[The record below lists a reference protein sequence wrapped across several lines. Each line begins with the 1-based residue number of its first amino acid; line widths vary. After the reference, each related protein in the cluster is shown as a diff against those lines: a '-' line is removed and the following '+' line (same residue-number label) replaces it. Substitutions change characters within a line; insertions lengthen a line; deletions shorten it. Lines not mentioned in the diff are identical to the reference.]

1 MPLLAS
7 GFRGRRLV
15 VLAAVLSVVLSY
27 AGAPPV
33 HAQTEDEERTTWT
46 GDPND
51 GTVQVMDASASGST
65 CIGDADK
72 SPLRLEIVPGGRVR
86 YCFRLSHEALTDG
99 WWVMIKADGSVRSD
113 VSEEGYKGLSWI
125 PSIGRRVDK
134 ADSRQWKGAYIL
146 GLTAGGSG
154 PHPKVF

>member
-33 HAQTEDEERTTWT
+33 HAQTEERTTWT

-72 SPLRLEIVPGGRVR
+72 SPLRLEIVPGGRVDI
-86 YCFRLSHEALTDG
+86 A
-99 WWVMIKADGSVRSD
+99 SD
-113 VSEEGYKGLSWI
+113 
-125 PSIGRRVDK
+125 
-134 ADSRQWKGAYIL
+134 
-146 GLTAGGSG
+146 
-154 PHPKVF
+154 